1 MEFGNPVGNTV
12 YWDLEKRMDKR
23 QSVARL
29 LACVVVLSMAS
40 ALAARADEI
49 DIPYQKF
56 MLDNGL
62 TLLVHEDHKAPIVAV
77 NIWYHVG
84 SKNEKPGKTGFAHLF
99 EHLMFNG
106 SENFDNDYFQAM
118 ERIGATDLNG
128 TTSYDRTNYFQNVP
142 TSAIDIALWLESDRM
157 GHMIGAIKQAKLDE
171 QRGVVQNEKRQYEN
185 QPYALAEELIQ
196 TACYPKE
203 HPYSWTVIGSI
214 KDLNDAS
221 LPDVHEWFKT
231 YYGPNNAVLVVA
243 GDITTQ
249 TALDKVKQYFGDIPA
264 SPPIAKHQLWIAKR
278 TGTHRQTAQDR
289 VPQARVYRV
298 WNIPEWGSAD
308 GDYLDLVSDV
318 LSSGKNSRFYKRLV
332 YDEQIAT
339 DVSAGTDLL
348 EIAGTFQITATAKP
362 GVELGRIEKALDEE
376 LRKFL
381 ANGPTQAE
389 LTRIKNQYRAR
400 FIRGIER
407 IGGFGGKSD
416 ILATNMVYGG
426 SPDCYKTT
434 LDRVQK
440 ATAADLKNAA
450 VRWLSDGD
458 YVLDIMPYPP
468 LKTATSTVDRS
479 KLPEAET
486 PPQAQF
492 PDLERAEL
500 SNGLKLVLAQRHSVP
515 IVDLRLLV
523 DAGFAADQGTA
534 PGTASLAMNMLDEGT
549 RTRNALQISEQLQ
562 MLGSSLNTGAQ
573 LDVCTVQLNSL
584 KDKLDPSLELFADVV
599 LNPSFPEK
607 EFARLQK
614 ETLARIQQEKM
625 TPVGMALRVF
635 PGLLY
640 GRDHAYGCPLT
651 GSGTEKSVSA
661 MTREQLANFH
671 KTWFKPN
678 NATLVVT
685 GDITLVEIKTRLEK
699 LFKNWKSGEVP
710 KKNIATVPDKAKPEV
725 YIVDRP
731 GSQHSILLVGL
742 LTLPRANPYEEP
754 IQLMDD
760 ILGGDFTSRINM
772 NLREDKHWSYGAH
785 SMRPGAKGQ
794 RMYFVSSSV
803 QGDKTADCMREV
815 QKELQAIVGDRPP
828 TPEEF
833 AKTQTNVVLRLPGSW
848 ETIGRVAAYVGQIV
862 QYGLPDTYY
871 KDYPARIKGLQAE
884 AVQDAAKRVIKP
896 NSLVWVIVG
905 DKAKIEEPIK
915 ALGFGD
921 IKYVDA
927 DGNLL

>member
-1 MEFGNPVGNTV
+1 
-12 YWDLEKRMDKR
+12 
-23 QSVARL
+23 
-29 LACVVVLSMAS
+29 MAP
-40 ALAARADEI
+40 ALATRANEI

-56 MLDNGL
+56 VLDNGL

-77 NIWYHVG
+77 NVWYHVG

-106 SENFDNDYFQAM
+106 SEHYDNDYFQAM

-142 TSAIDIALWLESDRM
+142 TSALDIALWMESDRM

-171 QRGVVQNEKRQYEN
+171 QRGVVQNEKCQYEN

-231 YYGPNNAVLVVA
+231 YYGPNNAALVVA
-243 GDITTQ
+243 GDITPQ
-249 TALDKVKQYFGDIPA
+249 VALDKVKQYFGDIPA
-264 SPPIAKHQLWIAKR
+264 GPPIAKHQLWIAKR

-289 VPQARVYRV
+289 VPQARVYRI
-298 WNIPEWGSAD
+298 WNIPQWGSAD

-339 DVSAGTDLL
+339 DVSASTDLL
-348 EIAGTFQITATAKP
+348 EIAGTFQIVATAKP
-362 GVELGRIEKALDEE
+362 GIELGRIERALDEE
-376 LRKFL
+376 LQKFL
-381 ANGPTQAE
+381 DKGPTQAE

-416 ILATNMVYGG
+416 ILASSMVYGG
-426 SPDCYKTT
+426 SPDAYKIT

-440 ATAADLKNAA
+440 ATPADLKSAA

-458 YVLDIMPYPP
+458 YVLEITPFPK
-468 LKTATSTVDRS
+468 LNTVASTVDRS
-479 KLPEAET
+479 KLPEAGT
-486 PPQAQF
+486 APQAQF

-523 DAGFAADQGTA
+523 DAGYAADRPAA

-549 RTRNALQISEQLQ
+549 RTRTSLQISEQLQ
-562 MLGSSLNTGAQ
+562 MLGTSLGTGAE
-573 LDVCTVQLNSL
+573 LDVCTISLNTL

-607 EFARLQK
+607 EFTRLQK
-614 ETLARIQQEKM
+614 ETLARIQREKV
-625 TPVGMALRVF
+625 TPMAMGLRVF

-640 GRDHAYGCPLT
+640 GRDHAYGSPLT
-651 GSGTEKSVSA
+651 GSGTEASVSA
-661 MTREQLANFH
+661 MTVEQLANFH

-678 NATLVVT
+678 NATLVIT
-685 GDITLVEIKTRLEK
+685 GDITMPEIKPRLEK
-699 LFKNWKSGEVP
+699 LFKNWKSGDVP
-710 KKNIATVPDKAKPEV
+710 KKDISTVADKAKPEI

-731 GSQHSILLVGL
+731 GSQQSILFAGF
-742 LTLPRANPYEEP
+742 LTLPRANEHEEATR
-754 IQLMDD
+754 LMNN

-772 NLREDKHWSYGAH
+772 NLREDKHWSYGAR
-785 SMRPGAKGQ
+785 SMIHDAKGQ
-794 RMYFVSSSV
+794 RMYLVHSSV
-803 QGDKTADCMREV
+803 QSNKTADSMREV
-815 QKELQAIVGDRPP
+815 QKELQGICGDKPC
-828 TPEEF
+828 TAEEF
-833 AKTQTNVVLRLPGSW
+833 AKTQADVVLGLPGSW
-848 ETIGRVAAYVGQIV
+848 ETIGRVAACVEEIV
-862 QYGLPDTYY
+862 QYNLPDTYY
-871 KDYPARIKGLQAE
+871 KDYPARIKGLQVQ
-884 AVQDAAKRVIKP
+884 AVQDAGKQVIKP

-921 IKYVDA
+921 IKCVDA
-927 DGNLL
+927 DGNPL

>member
-1 MEFGNPVGNTV
+1 MH
-12 YWDLEKRMDKR
+12 KRRPFVKFF
-23 QSVARL
+23 
-29 LACVVVLSMAS
+29 ACVVALSMAS
-40 ALAARADEI
+40 ALAARASEI

-56 MLDNGL
+56 VLDNGL

-106 SENFDNDYFQAM
+106 SENYDNDYFQAM

-128 TTSYDRTNYFQNVP
+128 TTSNDRTNYFQNVP
-142 TSAIDIALWLESDRM
+142 ASALEIALWMESDRM
-157 GHMIGAIKQAKLDE
+157 GHMVGAIKQEKLDE

-185 QPYALAEELIQ
+185 QPYALAEEMIQ
-196 TACYPKE
+196 TACFPTG
-203 HPYSWTVIGSI
+203 HPYSWTVIGSMQ
-214 KDLNDAS
+214 DLNDAS

-243 GDITTQ
+243 GDIPAR

-264 SPPIAKHQLWIAKR
+264 GPPIAKHQSWIARR

-289 VPQARVYRV
+289 VPQARVYRI
-298 WNIPEWGSAD
+298 WNIPPWGSAD
-308 GDYLDLVSDV
+308 GDYLDLASDV

-339 DVSAGTDLL
+339 DVSAGVDLM
-348 EIAGTFQITATAKP
+348 EIAGTFQIVATAKP
-362 GVELGRIEKALDEE
+362 GVELSRIEKALDEE
-376 LRKFL
+376 LQKFL
-381 ANGPTQAE
+381 AAGPTRAE

-426 SPDCYKTT
+426 SPDCYKIT

-450 VRWLSDGD
+450 VRWLRDGD
-458 YVLDIMPYPP
+458 YVLNITPFPE
-468 LKTATSTVDRS
+468 LTTAASTVDRS
-479 KLPEAET
+479 KLPEAGT

-523 DAGFAADQGTA
+523 DAGYAADASTA
-534 PGTASLAMNMLDEGT
+534 AGAASLAMNILDEGT
-549 RTRNALQISEQLQ
+549 KTRTSLQINEQLQ
-562 MLGSSLNTGAQ
+562 TLGSSLGTGAD
-573 LDVCTVQLNSL
+573 LDVCTISLNTL

-607 EFARLQK
+607 EFTRLQK
-614 ETLARIQQEKM
+614 ETLAQIQREKV
-625 TPVGMALRVF
+625 TPTAMALRVF

-640 GRDHAYGCPLT
+640 GRDHAYGSPLT
-651 GSGTEKSVSA
+651 GSGTEASVSA

-678 NATLVVT
+678 NATLVIT
-685 GDITLVEIKTRLEK
+685 GDITLPEIQPPLEK
-699 LFKNWKSGEVP
+699 LFKSWKSGEVP
-710 KKNIATVPDKAKPEV
+710 KKNVATVADKAKPEV

-731 GSQHSILLVGL
+731 GSQHSILFAGFLA
-742 LTLPRANPYEEP
+742 LPRANEYEEA
-754 IQLMDD
+754 IRLMNN

-772 NLREDKHWSYGAH
+772 NLREDKHWSYGAR
-785 SMRPGAKGQ
+785 SMIMDAKGQ
-794 RMYFVSSSV
+794 RMYLVYSSV
-803 QGDKTADCMREV
+803 QSDKTADSMREV
-815 QKELQAIVGDRPP
+815 RHELQAITGDKPC
-828 TPEEF
+828 TAEEF
-833 AKTQTNVVLRLPGSW
+833 AKTQADVVLGLPGSW
-848 ETIGRVAAYVGQIV
+848 ETIGRVAASVEEIV
-862 QYGLPDTYY
+862 QYNLPDTYY
-871 KDYPARIKGLQAE
+871 KDYPARIKGLQTE
-884 AVQDAAKRVIKP
+884 AVQDAARRVIKP
-896 NSLVWVIVG
+896 DSLVWVLIG
-905 DKAKIEEPIK
+905 DKAKIEDSIK
-915 ALGFGD
+915 ALGMGD

>member
-1 MEFGNPVGNTV
+1 MH
-12 YWDLEKRMDKR
+12 RR
-23 QSVARL
+23 QSVVRL
-29 LACVVVLSMAS
+29 IACAAVLSTAS

-56 MLDNGL
+56 VLDNGL

-106 SENFDNDYFQAM
+106 SENYDNDYFQAM

-128 TTSYDRTNYFQNVP
+128 TTSNDRTNYFQNVP
-142 TSAIDIALWLESDRM
+142 TSALDIALWLESDRM
-157 GHMIGAIKQAKLDE
+157 GHMIGAIKQEKLDE

-185 QPYALAEELIQ
+185 QPYALSEELIQ
-196 TACYPKE
+196 TACFPKE

-221 LPDVHEWFKT
+221 VPDVHEWFKT
-231 YYGPNNAVLVVA
+231 YYGPNNAVLAIA
-243 GDITTQ
+243 GDITAQ
-249 TALDKVKQYFGDIPA
+249 TALDKVKQYFGDIPPG
-264 SPPIAKHQLWIAKR
+264 PPISKHQFWIAKR

-289 VPQARVYRV
+289 VPQARVYRT
-298 WNIPEWGSAD
+298 WNIPQWGSAD

-318 LSSGKNSRFYKRLV
+318 LSSGKTSRFYKRLV

-339 DVSAGTDLL
+339 DVSASVDLM
-348 EIAGTFQITATAKP
+348 EIAGLFQIVATAKP
-362 GVELGRIEKALDEE
+362 GVELDRIEKALDEE
-376 LRKFL
+376 LQKFL
-381 ANGPTQAE
+381 ATGPTRDE

-416 ILATNMVYGG
+416 ILARNMVFGG
-426 SPDCYKTT
+426 SPDCYKVT

-450 VRWLSDGD
+450 VKWLSDGD
-458 YVLDIMPYPP
+458 YVLDITPYPE
-468 LKTATSTVDRS
+468 LKTVASKVDRS
-479 KLPEAET
+479 KLPEPGT

-492 PDLERAEL
+492 PDIERAEL

-523 DAGFAADQGTA
+523 DAGYAADQSAA
-534 PGTASLAMNMLDEGT
+534 PGTASLAMDMLDEGT
-549 RTRNALQISEQLQ
+549 KTRNSLQISEQLQ
-562 MLGSSLNTGAQ
+562 MLGSSLGTGAD
-573 LDVCTVQLNSL
+573 LDICTVSLNTL
-584 KDKLDPSLELFADVV
+584 KEKLDPSLDLFADVV

-614 ETLARIQQEKM
+614 ETLAQIQREKV
-625 TPVGMALRVF
+625 TPVAMGLRVF

-640 GRDHAYGCPLT
+640 GRDHAYGSPLT
-651 GSGTEKSVSA
+651 GSGTEASVSA

-678 NATLVVT
+678 NATLVIT
-685 GDITLVEIKTRLEK
+685 GDITLAQIKPRLEK
-699 LFKNWKSGEVP
+699 LFKSWKSGEVP
-710 KKNIATVPDKAKPEV
+710 TKNLATAADKAKPEV

-731 GSQHSILLVGL
+731 GSQHSILFAGF
-742 LTLPRANPYEEP
+742 LTLPRANQYEEA
-754 IQLMDD
+754 IKLMNN

-772 NLREDKHWSYGAH
+772 NLREGKHWSYGAH
-785 SMRPGAKGQ
+785 SIIVDAKGQ
-794 RMYFVSSSV
+794 RMYLVLSSI
-803 QGDKTADCMREV
+803 QGDKTADSMREV
-815 QKELQAIVGDRPP
+815 QKELQGIAGDKPP
-828 TPEEF
+828 TAEEF
-833 AKTQTNVVLRLPGSW
+833 AKTQSDVVLGLPGSW
-848 ETIGRVAAYVGQIV
+848 ETIGRVAGSLEEIV
-862 QYGLPDTYY
+862 QYNLPDTYF
-871 KDYPARIKGLQAE
+871 KEYPARIREMKVD
-884 AVQDAAKRVIKP
+884 AVQDAAKRAIKP
-896 NSLVWVIVG
+896 NSIVWVIVG
-905 DKAKIEEPIK
+905 DKAKIEDSIK

>member
-1 MEFGNPVGNTV
+1 MWKG
-12 YWDLEKRMDKR
+12 

-29 LACVVVLSMAS
+29 FACVVVLSMAS
-40 ALAARADEI
+40 ALAAGADEI
-49 DIPYQKF
+49 DIPYRKF
-56 MLDNGL
+56 SLDNGL

-106 SENFDNDYFQAM
+106 SEHYDNDYFQAM

-142 TSAIDIALWLESDRM
+142 TSALDIALWLESDRM
-157 GHMIGAIKQAKLDE
+157 GHLLGAVKQAKLDE

-196 TACYPKE
+196 TACFPKG
-203 HPYSWTVIGSI
+203 HPYSWTVIGSMQ
-214 KDLNDAS
+214 DLNDAS
-221 LPDVHEWFKT
+221 LPDVQEWFKAH
-231 YYGPNNAVLVVA
+231 YGPNNAVLVVA
-243 GDITTQ
+243 GDITAQ
-249 TALDKVKQYFGDIPA
+249 TALDKVKQYFGDVPA
-264 SPPIAKHQLWIAKR
+264 GPPTSEHGVWIAKR
-278 TGTHRQTAQDR
+278 SGAHRQTAQDR
-289 VPQARVYRV
+289 VPQARIYRV
-298 WNIPEWGSAD
+298 WNIPQWGSAD
-308 GDYLDLVSDV
+308 GDYLDLVGDV
-318 LSSGKNSRFYKRLV
+318 LSSGKTSRFYKRLV

-339 DVSAGTDLL
+339 DVSASADLL
-348 EIAGTFQITATAKP
+348 EIAGTFQIVATAKP
-362 GVELGRIEKALDEE
+362 GVELGRVEKALDEE
-376 LRKFL
+376 LQKFL
-381 ANGPTQAE
+381 ATGPTQAE

-416 ILATNMVYGG
+416 ILATSMVFGG
-426 SPDCYKTT
+426 SPDAYRIT

-450 VRWLSDGD
+450 VKWLSDGD
-458 YVLDIMPYPP
+458 YVLDITPYPQ
-468 LKTATSTVDRS
+468 LKTAASTVDRS

-500 SNGLKLVLAQRHSVP
+500 SNGLKLILAQRHSIP

-523 DAGFAADQGTA
+523 DAGYAADQGAA

-549 RTRNALQISEQLQ
+549 KTRNTLQISEQLQ
-562 MLGSSLNTGAQ
+562 TLGSSLRTGAE
-573 LDVCTVQLNSL
+573 LDVCTISLNTL

-607 EFARLQK
+607 EFTRLQK
-614 ETLARIQQEKM
+614 ETLAQIQREKV
-625 TPVGMALRVF
+625 TPVAMGLRVF

-640 GRDHAYGCPLT
+640 GRDHAYGSPLT
-651 GSGTEKSVSA
+651 GSGTEASVSA
-661 MTREQLANFH
+661 MTCQQLATFH

-678 NATLVVT
+678 NATLVIT
-685 GDITLVEIKTRLEK
+685 GDITLAEIKPRLEK
-699 LFKNWKSGEVP
+699 LFKSWKGGEVP
-710 KKNIATVPDKAKPEV
+710 KKNIATVADKTKPEV

-731 GSQHSILLVGL
+731 GSQQSIIFAGF
-742 LTLPRANPYEEP
+742 LTLPRANEYEEA
-754 IQLMDD
+754 IRLMNN

-772 NLREDKHWSYGAH
+772 NLREDKHWSYGAR
-785 SMRPGAKGQ
+785 SMILDAKGQ
-794 RMYFVSSSV
+794 RMYLVSSSV
-803 QGDKTADCMREV
+803 QSDKTADSMREV
-815 QKELQAIVGDRPP
+815 QKELQSICGDKPC
-828 TPEEF
+828 TAEEF
-833 AKTQTNVVLRLPGSW
+833 AKTQADVVLGLPGSW
-848 ETIGRVAAYVGQIV
+848 ETIGRVANSVEEIV
-862 QYGLPDTYY
+862 QYNLPDTYY
-871 KDYPARIKGLQAE
+871 KDYPARIKGLQLE

-915 ALGFGD
+915 ALGFGG

>member
-1 MEFGNPVGNTV
+1 MC
-12 YWDLEKRMDKR
+12 RR

-29 LACVVVLSMAS
+29 VACVVIVSMAS

-49 DIPYQKF
+49 DIPCQKF
-56 MLDNGL
+56 VLDNGL

-106 SENFDNDYFQAM
+106 SENYNDDYFKVM

-142 TSAIDIALWLESDRM
+142 TSALDIALWLESDRM
-157 GHMIGAIKQAKLDE
+157 GHLLGAIKQEKLDE

-196 TACYPKE
+196 TACFPKE

-243 GDITTQ
+243 GDITAQ
-249 TALDKVKQYFGDIPA
+249 TALDKVKQYFGDIPPG
-264 SPPIAKHQLWIAKR
+264 PPIAKHQAWIAKR

-298 WNIPEWGSAD
+298 WNVPPWGSAD
-308 GDYLDLVSDV
+308 GDYLNLVSDV
-318 LSSGKNSRFYKRLV
+318 LSSGKNSRLYKRLV

-339 DVSAGTDLL
+339 DVSASTELL
-348 EIAGTFQITATAKP
+348 EIAGGFIISATAKP
-362 GVELGRIEKALDEE
+362 AVELSRIEKALDDE
-376 LRKFL
+376 LQKFL
-381 ANGPTQAE
+381 ASGPTQAE

-426 SPDCYKTT
+426 SPDCYKIT

-450 VRWLSDGD
+450 ARWLRDGD
-458 YVLDIMPYPP
+458 YVLNITPFPE
-468 LKTATSTVDRS
+468 LSTAASTVDRS
-479 KLPEAET
+479 KLPEAGT

-500 SNGLKLVLAQRHSVP
+500 PNGLRLVLAQRHSVP

-523 DAGFAADQGTA
+523 DAGEAADGSA
-534 PGTASLAMNMLDEGT
+534 AAGAASLAMDMLDEGT
-549 RTRNALQISEQLQ
+549 KTRTSLQISEQLQ
-562 MLGSSLNTGAQ
+562 TLGSTLVTYSELDVCAISLNT
-573 LDVCTVQLNSL
+573 L
-584 KDKLDPSLELFADVV
+584 KDRLDSSLELFADVV
-599 LNPSFPEK
+599 LNPSFPEQ
-607 EFARLQK
+607 EFKRLQK
-614 ETLARIQQEKM
+614 ETLVRIQQEKV
-625 TPVGMALRVF
+625 TPMRIGARVF

-640 GRDHAYGCPLT
+640 GRDHAYGAPGT
-651 GSGTEKSVSA
+651 GSGTEVSVSA
-661 MTREQLANFH
+661 MTREQLASFH

-685 GDITLVEIKTRLEK
+685 GDITLEEIKPRLEK
-699 LFKNWKSGEVP
+699 LFRNWKRGDAP
-710 KKNIATVPDKAKPEV
+710 KKNIATVADKTKPEV

-731 GSQHSILLVGL
+731 GSQHSILFAGF
-742 LTLPRANPYEEP
+742 LTLPRANEQEEA
-754 IQLMDD
+754 IRLMNN

-785 SMRPGAKGQ
+785 SEIWEAKGQ
-794 RMYFVSSSV
+794 RVYLVYSSV
-803 QGDKTADCMREV
+803 QCDKTADSMREV
-815 QKELQAIVGDRPP
+815 QKELQWIAGEKPP
-828 TPEEF
+828 TAEEF
-833 AKTQTNVVLRLPGSW
+833 AKTQADVVLGLPGSW
-848 ETIGRVAAYVGQIV
+848 ETIGRVADSVEEIV
-862 QYGLPDTYY
+862 QYNLPDTYY
-871 KDYPARIKGLQAE
+871 KDYPARIKGLQTE
-884 AVQDAAKRVIKP
+884 AVQDAARRVIKP

-905 DKAKIEEPIK
+905 DKVKIEASIK
-915 ALGFGD
+915 ALGLGD
-921 IKYVDA
+921 IKYIDA
-927 DGNLL
+927 DGNPL